1 MKVKDLKK
9 EFEFLTIKEIEVWL
23 KCNDYKTE
31 RGIRNFL
38 KRKNEENKNKA
49 SRRSDIKKLEI
60 DIEWS
65 RSKVWGFCPTASY
78 CVTYTDGTGEYE
90 NRASHASGCG
100 YDKESTVVAEICN
113 KVFSGKLYAKRRT
126 KVNIPYG
133 VVLTPYFPRFEG
145 GVGMSCYYE
154 IAKFLGGN
162 LKHVARGKNFDKWE
176 FTFK

>member
-9 EFEFLTIKEIEVWL
+9 EFMYLTTKEIEVHL
-23 KCNDYKTE
+23 RCNNYKTE
-31 RGIRNFL
+31 RGIMNFL
-38 KRKNEENKNKA
+38 ARKNEENKNKA
-49 SRRSDIKKLEI
+49 SRRCDIKKLEI

-78 CVTYTDGTGEYE
+78 CVTYKDGTSDYE

-100 YDKESTVVAEICN
+100 YDKVSTVVAEICN
-113 KVFSGKLYAKRRT
+113 KVLSGKLYAKRKA

-133 VVLTPYFPRFEG
+133 VSLSPYFPRFDG
-145 GVGMSCYYE
+145 GVGMGCYYG
-154 IAKFLGGN
+154 IAEFLGGN
-162 LKHVARGKNFDKWE
+162 LKHVASGKNFDKWE

>member
-23 KCNDYKTE
+23 KNNYYKTE
-31 RGIRNFL
+31 RGIINFL
-38 KRKNEENKNKA
+38 KRKNEVNKEKA
-49 SRRSDIKKLEI
+49 SRRTDIRSLEI
-60 DIEWS
+60 NIEWT

-78 CVTYTDGTGEYE
+78 CVTYKDGTGDYE

-113 KVFSGKLYAKRRT
+113 KVLSGKLYSKRRA

-133 VVLTPYFPRFEG
+133 VTLSPYFPRFDG

-162 LKHVARGKNFDKWE
+162 LKHVASGKNFDKWE